1 MITASLIGLPL
12 VFALLLL
19 FTKGDG
25 VKRIALV
32 ASIIELAL
40 AIAAY
45 YFLTHPGAS
54 DAAKALT
61 AQKLAMNVPWITSI
75 GVDFN
80 VSLDGMSMVLV
91 LLTTFLVPLII
102 FSSFDKKYENPSL
115 FYALIMFMQMAL
127 VGVFVARDGFL
138 FYMFWELALIPI
150 YFICLIWGGENRGKI
165 TFKFFI
171 YTLFGSLFMLAALIY
186 LYLNTSIG
194 ETGIHTFDMNALY
207 AAGQKMDLAHQSW
220 IFWGMFLAFAIKMP
234 IFPFHTWQPDTYVNA
249 PTQGTM
255 LLSGIMLKM
264 GTFGLIRWLLPLAP
278 QAFEYWS
285 TTVVVLSV
293 ISIIYASC
301 MAMVQKDFKRLI
313 AYSSIAHVGLIAAG
327 VLAFDHVKGN
337 TEGLSGA
344 IVQMFSHGI
353 NVVGLFFIADIILKR
368 TGTRQINELG
378 GIRNVAPQ
386 FTSLFM
392 IILLGSVA
400 LPLTNGFVGEFLLIN
415 GVYQYS
421 AWIAAFAGLTI
432 ILGAVYMLRSF
443 QSVMLGETKSITA
456 GFAALTKNELAM
468 LVIVSAAVIFFGV
481 YPKPILS
488 IIQNDIDSLVKSISY
503 SSLQH

>member
-25 VKRIALV
+25 VKRIALA
-32 ASIIELAL
+32 ASVIQLAL
-40 AIAAY
+40 TFVAY
-45 YFLTHPGAS
+45 YFFTHPTR
-54 DAAKALT
+54 DFVAKMV
-61 AQKLAMNVPWITSI
+61 MNVPWISSI
-75 GVDFN
+75 N
-80 VSLDGMSMVLV
+80 VNFSVALDGISLVLV
-91 LLTTFLVPLII
+91 LLTNFLVPVII
-102 FSSFDKKYENPSL
+102 LSSFAKKYENPSL
-115 FYALIMFMQMAL
+115 FYALILFMQMAL

-150 YFICLIWGGENRGKI
+150 YFICLMWGGENRGKI
-165 TFKFFI
+165 TFKFFL

-186 LYLNTSIG
+186 LYLHTSIG
-194 ETGIHTFDMNALY
+194 ETGIHTFAMKALY
-207 AAGQKMDLAHQSW
+207 EAGQGMDLAHQSW
-220 IFWGMFLAFAIKMP
+220 VFWGMFLAFAIKMP
-234 IFPFHTWQPDTYVNA
+234 VFPFHTWQPDTYVNA

-285 TTVVVLSV
+285 STVVVLSV
-293 ISIIYASC
+293 ISILYASG
-301 MAMVQKDFKRLI
+301 MAIVQKDFKRLI

-327 VLAFDHVKGN
+327 VLAFNHTTNN

-344 IVQMFSHGI
+344 VVQMFSHGI
-353 NVVGLFFIADIILKR
+353 NVVGLFFIADIILLR
-368 TGTRQINELG
+368 TGTRNINELG

-386 FTSLFM
+386 FTTLFM
-392 IILLGSVA
+392 IIMLGSVA

-415 GVYQYS
+415 GLYQYS
-421 AWIAAFAGLTI
+421 AWVAAFAGLTI

-456 GFAALTKNELAM
+456 NFSALTRNELAD
-468 LVIVSAAVIFFGV
+468 LLIV
-481 YPKPILS
+481 
-488 IIQNDIDSLVKSISY
+488 
-503 SSLQH
+503 